1 MTQSCILVTGAT
13 GTVGS
18 EVVQQLVE
26 LGEWVRVL
34 TRDPEKIKKFG
45 KSVEV
50 IRGDLEKPE
59 TLAPAFTGADKA
71 FVLSNYPL
79 IAVLEGNAYVA
90 AKAAGVKHIVK
101 LSGRHVNADFFSGTA
116 IAKWHAES
124 EQHLQSLG
132 ISWTILRPGSFA
144 SNFRLFFDRQNNAVS
159 LPMGEGKDSFI
170 DPRDIAACAI
180 KLLTTSGH
188 DGRIYEI
195 TGSEHLNF
203 AQWADKISAAIGKK
217 VIYQNVPEEAM
228 RRGLLSMGIPASTA
242 ESFITFF
249 AAVRNGKI
257 YPPTSAVA
265 DLLGRPPRSFDDW
278 VRDNA
283 AALAA

>member
-1 MTQSCILVTGAT
+1 VAKPLILVTGAT
-13 GTVGS
+13 GAVGS
-18 EVVQQLVE
+18 EVVKQLAE
-26 LGEWVRVL
+26 AGESVRIL
-34 TRDPEKIKKFG
+34 TRDPGKAKKFG

-50 IRGDLEKPE
+50 IQGDLEKPE
-59 TLAPAFTGADKA
+59 TLAPAFTGVDKV

-90 AKAAGVKHIVK
+90 AKAAEVKQIVK

-116 IAKWHAES
+116 LAKWHIES
-124 EQHLQSLG
+124 EQRLQSLG
-132 ISWTILRPGSFA
+132 IPWTILRPGSFA
-144 SNFRLFFDRQNNAVS
+144 SNFLLWFDRQNSAIF
-159 LPMGEGKDSFI
+159 LPVGEGKDSFI
-170 DPRDIAACAI
+170 DPRDIAACAA

-195 TGSEHLNF
+195 TGSEHLSF
-203 AQWADKISAAIGKK
+203 AQLAEKISAAIGKK
-217 VIYQNVPEEAM
+217 VSYQSIPEEAL
-228 RRGLLSMGIPASTA
+228 RQGLLSMGIPAPTA

-265 DLLGRPPRSFDDW
+265 DLLGRPPRSFDEW
-278 VRDNA
+278 ARDNA
-283 AALAA
+283 AALR